1 MSGTSGIEP
10 AYEPTADILDSL
22 EEGVCVLNN
31 DLRVVRVNASLERIC
46 NRPHTQIIGSLLGEI
61 NPAFANAELSRALE
75 NSLRDG
81 HRRRV
86 ELEARSEVDI
96 YAQPTGLW
104 LILRDPGSRK
114 AMEQQL
120 RDRDEIL
127 RLAEQSAGIGV
138 WDIDLASQMVRG
150 TPQFWRIIGLPPT
163 KEAVPLETTRDR
175 RLPED
180 RERVAKGFSAVVSNH
195 AESFEMEYR
204 IRRPDGQIR
213 WIFGFRSENT
223 DPTLSASRIR
233 TAMLSPSAR
242 HRATGSLKR
251 GGNSGKQGATDR

>member
-22 EEGVCVLNN
+22 EEGVCVLDN

-81 HRRRV
+81 
-86 ELEARSEVDI
+86 
-96 YAQPTGLW
+96 
-104 LILRDPGSRK
+104 
-114 AMEQQL
+114 
-120 RDRDEIL
+120 DEIL

-180 RERVAKGFSAVVSNH
+180 RER
-195 AESFEMEYR
+195 
-204 IRRPDGQIR
+204 
-213 WIFGFRSENT
+213 
-223 DPTLSASRIR
+223 
-233 TAMLSPSAR
+233 
-242 HRATGSLKR
+242 
-251 GGNSGKQGATDR
+251 